1 MILPANS
8 DPMGNAILDY
18 ATHGKAQHQLCV
30 KSTLFDDD
38 EMPVDNLFRTELQM
52 PSIERTALKLC
63 SGKILDVGAGAGCH
77 TLALEQKGLNV
88 TSIDISS
95 ISTQVRQMRGAHHA
109 LCADFF
115 TDDFGNQFDT
125 ILMLMNGLGI
135 AGKLD
140 NLSSLLL
147 RCKELLS
154 EKGKILADS
163 SDLRYIFE
171 EDEEDDINTWNSS
184 NNYYGEV
191 DFQMVY
197 GNCIGKRFDWLYVD
211 FDTLKHIAQQCGMQA
226 TLIKKGLHYD
236 YLAEIKKS

>member
-1 MILPANS
+1 MILSAKS

-18 ATHGKAQHQLCV
+18 ATHGKALHQLCV

-52 PSIERTALKLC
+52 PTIERTALHLC
-63 SGKILDVGAGAGCH
+63 KGNVLDVGAGAGCH
-77 TLALEQKGLNV
+77 TLVLEQKGLNV
-88 TSIDISS
+88 TSIDISPL
-95 ISTQVRQMRGAHHA
+95 STQVRQMRGAKHA

-115 TDDFGNQFDT
+115 TDNFGNNFTT

-135 AGKLD
+135 AGKLE
-140 NLSSLLL
+140 NLASLLL
-147 RCKELLS
+147 RCKELLA
-154 EKGKILADS
+154 EDGKILADS

-171 EDEEDDINTWNSS
+171 DEDEDDISTWNSS

-197 GNCIGKRFDWLYVD
+197 GNCIGKCFDWLYVD
-211 FDTLKHIAQQCGMQA
+211 FSTLNHIAKQCGMQA
-226 TLIKKGLHYD
+226 NIIKEGAHYD
-236 YLAEIKKS
+236 YLAEIRLK